1 MAKHIILIANIT
13 AIIMSLAACSGIDYD
28 GEYSKDGFYNS
39 ENQVYFNFKEASD
52 SIITYSFGVKVADT
66 LTHTV
71 YVPVTLAGK
80 TKDQEQTFKVVVDGT
95 STAKVELLRKNLSG
109 TQNDSIRLVL
119 RIDSNSDLGTRFT
132 QKNKVTIAFDNLL
145 LRPDFWDIFESYWG
159 IGTYTKAKYT
169 RLLSYYN
176 GDPQEIEK
184 ALNDAN
190 LQGALYMHVVEV
202 INYFTQ
208 HPDENV

>member
-13 AIIMSLAACSGIDYD
+13 AIIMSLAACSGIDYN

-95 STAKVELLRKNLSG
+95 STAKEGVHFTALKSVYSIPANAMTAYVPVELLRKNLDRKS
-109 TQNDSIRLVL
+109 
-119 RIDSNSDLGTRFT
+119 
-132 QKNKVTIAFDNLL
+132 
-145 LRPDFWDIFESYWG
+145 
-159 IGTYTKAKYT
+159 
-169 RLLSYYN
+169 
-176 GDPQEIEK
+176 
-184 ALNDAN
+184 
-190 LQGALYMHVVEV
+190 VV
-202 INYFTQ
+202 
-208 HPDENV
+208 